1 MRKEIMKKYLIIITY
16 LITIIFIHADNK
28 LLSKE
33 NTFSDCPKYEGDI
46 NKRGNVKN
54 ATEAFDLLL
63 NREDK
68 VKDGVV
74 STSFLKEKTK
84 PVDYYAPW
92 KANDGDIKTAWVEGK
107 KGDGIG
113 EKIFLNIIGRP
124 TNDFKA
130 MKINFYIVNGY
141 AENEKL
147 FLLNNRI
154 KKAKLNIYEAKFD
167 ICGGYYSKRYSNL
180 MLNSSNIIILKD
192 TMEEQLIPIEIKE
205 IKSIKNNSNTDSYS
219 SYFFIAELEILEI
232 YKGTKYE
239 DTCISEFNI
248 KDID

>member
-1 MRKEIMKKYLIIITY
+1 MKKLLIIIIFMTM
-16 LITIIFIHADNK
+16 TIFIQANIK
-28 LLSKE
+28 V
-33 NTFSDCPKYEGDI
+33 FSTEINPIDCPRYEGDI

-63 NREDK
+63 NREDNI
-68 VKDGVV
+68 KDGVV
-74 STSFLKEKTK
+74 STSFLKEKNK

-92 KANDGDIKTAWVEGK
+92 KANDNDIKTAWVEGK

-124 TNDFKA
+124 TNEFKA
-130 MKINFYIVNGY
+130 MKINFYIINGY

-180 MLNSSNIIILKD
+180 MLNSSSIIMLKD

-232 YKGTKYE
+232 YKGTKYD